1 MRRRRARIVGH
12 ATAAEPPGSQDE
24 PECPLKRFAR
34 SFDELEALRNEARL
48 FAAACGALRES
59 RASGSAAQAFSAA
72 SPLTSSRT
80 RAATMA
86 RKSLRAMPGR

>member
-1 MRRRRARIVGH
+1 MSLR
-12 ATAAEPPGSQDE
+12 
-24 PECPLKRFAR
+24 RFAMR
-34 SFDELEALRNEARL
+34 PGCSRPRAT
-48 FAAACGALRES
+48 LRES